1 MPARRIRFAVQL
13 VGAPDG
19 PAWAALARS
28 AEDSGFDVVSLPD
41 HLGEQ
46 FSPLPA
52 LTAAA
57 CATTT
62 LRLSMFVLAND
73 MRHPGLLAKE
83 VATLDVLSGGR
94 VELGLGAG
102 WDAGEYQ
109 ALGLPFD
116 RPSVRIARLEESV
129 RAIRALLVGD
139 AVTQH
144 GTYYQLTDLAV
155 RPRTVQP
162 GGVPIV
168 LGGGGRKMLSL
179 AGRLAD
185 IVSVA
190 TENNGRNDPTVL
202 GSWVTRQ
209 AVADQIAWV
218 KESAGERFD
227 RLELNLRVRM
237 AAIGVGV
244 DREVEARSAA
254 EGMACT
260 ADDLL
265 DSPFALFGTV
275 EQVADQLVRTRD
287 ELGLSYF
294 TVSQRSMEQLAPVV
308 ERVAGR

>member
-1 MPARRIRFAVQL
+1 MIALGAVTTKLRFGTMVSPATF
-13 VGAPDG
+13 
-19 PAWAALARS
+19 
-28 AEDSGFDVVSLPD
+28 
-41 HLGEQ
+41 
-46 FSPLPA
+46 
-52 LTAAA
+52 
-57 CATTT
+57 
-62 LRLSMFVLAND
+62 
-73 MRHPGLLAKE
+73 RHPSLLAKQI
-83 VATLDVLSGGR
+83 ATADHVSGGR

-109 ALGLPFD
+109 ALGVPFD

-129 RAIRALLVGD
+129 RAIRSLLAGD

-144 GTYYQLTDLAV
+144 GTHYQLTDLVV

-202 GSWVTRQ
+202 GPWVRRE

-218 KESAGERFD
+218 KESAGERFEQ
-227 RLELNLRVRM
+227 LELNLRVRM
-237 AAIGVGV
+237 AAIGV
-244 DREVEARSAA
+244 DREAQAQSAV
-254 EGMACT
+254 EGMDCT

-265 DSPFALFGTV
+265 GSPFALFGSV
-275 EQVADQLVRTRD
+275 EEVADQLLRTRD